1 MLQFLSYVSLQGIGF
16 HHLSAYSD
24 DTHNTYGMQH
34 TFRIPSAVMS
44 TTIQTLRWDLGTTI
58 PQLAFLCGGCGL
70 RFPITCE
77 YSEMIPLLLEA
88 CSTPVGASLQSPLL
102 PSMVAEQLAE
112 LFF

>member
-1 MLQFLSYVSLQGIGF
+1 
-16 HHLSAYSD
+16 
-24 DTHNTYGMQH
+24 MQH
-34 TFRIPSAVMS
+34 TFQIPSTIMS
-44 TTIQTLRWDLGTTI
+44 TPIQTLGWVLGTTT

-77 YSEMIPLLLEA
+77 YSEMTPSLLEA

-102 PSMVAEQLAE
+102 PSMIAERSAG